1 MGSGGAGMS
10 QVLIALMPVVLGML
24 ANRRS
29 QGASPTQMNYAPGGG
44 GGLADVL
51 GQVLGGAGGGRGAAG
66 GLGGLLGQLQQ
77 AGFGEQADS
86 WVSRRSQQAN
96 LAGRDDADLRTRWAR
111 ADLEAGGGQSGRS
124 VARPL
129 PAAPEVVDHMTPDGD
144 VPDDGALANSVDQFA
159 RRPAWGEPAD
169 GAARWQ
175 HCRPGVRLSLTARS
189 RPRLETSRVDGLR

>member
-1 MGSGGAGMS
+1 MGLLDDLLGGLAGQATGGRAQQRPTQMGSGGAGMS

-86 WVSRRSQQAN
+86 WVSRGAN
-96 LAGRDDADLRTRWAR
+96 KPISPDAMTQIFGRDG
-111 ADLEAGGGQSGRS
+111 LEQISKQAGVSPDEASRGLSQ
-124 VARPL
+124 L
-129 PAAPEVVDHMTPDGD
+129 LPEVVDHMTPDGD

-159 RRPAWGEPAD
+159 RR
-169 GAARWQ
+169 
-175 HCRPGVRLSLTARS
+175 L
-189 RPRLETSRVDGLR
+189 GLG